1 MVFNLNS
8 VGSVIDGNDGM
19 VYPML
24 SNGEYDVICG
34 THLSEVDIEWINGL
48 SSSDREF
55 LNSLFDIDNEPKCGM
70 DMLVESL
77 REEKCCSICES
88 SEDGCGANDLSEAE
102 YWEMKA
108 EVHFGL

>member
-1 MVFNLNS
+1 MVFNLDS
-8 VGSVIDGNDGM
+8 VGSVIDSNDGI
-19 VYPML
+19 VYPKL
-24 SNGEYDVICG
+24 CDGEYDVLCG

-55 LNSLFDIDNEPKCGM
+55 LNSLFDIDNE
-70 DMLVESL
+70 
-77 REEKCCSICES
+77 
-88 SEDGCGANDLSEAE
+88 SEAD